1 MERLERYLKLDEGLI
16 SRRIFFDPEIY
27 QLELER
33 IFARCWLSLGHES
46 HIPKPGAGP
55 RSWSGTFRSTSLG
68 AWCCRTRASSTP
80 PVIKPLRGLFP
91 LKLFQQ

>member
-1 MERLERYLKLDEGLI
+1 MEGLERYLKLDEGLI
-16 SRRIFFDPEIY
+16 SRRIFFDPESY

-33 IFARCWLSLGHES
+33 IFARYWLYLGHES

-68 AWCCRTRASSTP
+68 A
-80 PVIKPLRGLFP
+80 
-91 LKLFQQ
+91 